1 MDHGKEVQR
10 WEIGHTFRLI
20 LLIAA
25 IAFFA
30 IGLWMIYSGIQ
41 AEGTIDVK
49 SALVSGTVKSGS
61 AGIFIIVLA
70 FMLMVLSLPGI
81 KQTDKEGTT
90 RITFWQND
98 RNRKIAFGF
107 ALVLIVLVVFIIT
120 KEYVLI
126 GILAVIISS
135 LMGYIIN
142 S

>member
-1 MDHGKEVQR
+1 MDHYKEAQG

-61 AGIFIIVLA
+61 AGIFIIVRS
-70 FMLMVLSLPGI
+70 F
-81 KQTDKEGTT
+81 
-90 RITFWQND
+90 
-98 RNRKIAFGF
+98 
-107 ALVLIVLVVFIIT
+107 VF
-120 KEYVLI
+120 
-126 GILAVIISS
+126 
-135 LMGYIIN
+135 
-142 S
+142 

>member
-1 MDHGKEVQR
+1 MDRDRKEQR

-25 IAFFA
+25 IVFFG
-30 IGLWMIYSGIQ
+30 IGLWMIYSGIK

-61 AGIFIIVLA
+61 AGIFITVLS

-81 KQTDKEGTT
+81 SRGDKASTERAG
-90 RITFWQND
+90 FWQNE

-107 ALVLIVLVVFIIT
+107 ALVAIVIVAFILT
-120 KEYVLI
+120 KEYFFL
-126 GILAVIISS
+126 GTLAVIVSM